1 MLNPD
6 RQKLWIQN
14 VVSKLNG
21 VLSSLETQLAGFKAT
36 IASQALPQPQDFEF
50 NVKSFQMQV
59 SIADVQICD
68 NIAMADEILQ
78 KLRNISSAQRSPE
91 DNKLLRDIDDAT
103 NHLKGFQS
111 RLDAMRAADALPLFL
126 KKVTEFED
134 LSTQSIW
141 SKCFAL
147 LRRRFIPF
155 FIDGF
160 VSIMQM
166 IYPHI
171 QLLTTEKEA
180 QLPISRSDFGG
191 RGGPQPLQKNLY
203 MHVWGRNL
211 PLLLRVVEDAL
222 KWEFDK
228 RPDQKVQVLTW
239 DNEGRRNGYA
249 SWQASCTRDARSKSS
264 VFFDG
269 DLMDELIADARHF
282 YNPKTVQEV
291 YHAKGKPHR
300 RGYLLYGAPGCGKT
314 SFISVR
320 HPSHVLIE
328 RFFFFDEMQIFFFL
342 MRCRY
347 LPAKSIRMFAWSP

>member
-36 IASQALPQPQDFEF
+36 IASQALPQPQDFEY

-59 SIADVQICD
+59 ALADVQICD

-78 KLRNISSAQRSPE
+78 KLRKVSSAQRSPE

-134 LSTQSIW
+134 FSTQSIW
-141 SKCFAL
+141 SKL
-147 LRRRFIPF
+147 TQKLRRRLFPF
-155 FIDGF
+155 FIDRF

-166 IYPHI
+166 MSPHI
-171 QLLTTEKEA
+171 RFWTNEKEA
-180 QLPISRSDFGG
+180 QVSNSRSDNMLG
-191 RGGPQPLQKNLY
+191 RGGPPPLQKNLH
-203 MHVWGRNL
+203 MQVWGRNL

-239 DNEGRRNGYA
+239 DNEGRHGFP
-249 SWQASCTRDARSKSS
+249 SWKASCTRDARSKSS

-328 RFFFFDEMQIFFFL
+328 RFFLL

>member
-6 RQKLWIQN
+6 RQKLWILN

-21 VLSSLETQLAGFKAT
+21 VLSPLETQLAGFKAT
-36 IASQALPQPQDFEF
+36 IALQALPQPQDFVF

-59 SIADVQICD
+59 AWAGVQICD

-78 KLRNISSAQRSPE
+78 KLRKVSSAQRSPE

-103 NHLKGFQS
+103 NHLKRFQS
-111 RLDAMRAADALPLFL
+111 RLDVMKAADALPLFL

-141 SKCFAL
+141 SKL
-147 LRRRFIPF
+147 TQKLRRRLFPF
-155 FIDGF
+155 FIDRY
-160 VSIMQM
+160 VSIMQNM
-166 IYPHI
+166 FPHI
-171 QLLTTEKEA
+171 RFWTDEKEA
-180 QLPISRSDFGG
+180 QLSNSRSDYGG

-203 MHVWGRNL
+203 LQVWGRNL

-239 DNEGRRNGYA
+239 DNDRERWR
-249 SWQASCTRDARSKSS
+249 ASCTRDARSKSS

-269 DLMDELIADARHF
+269 DLMEELIADARHF

-328 RFFFFDEMQIFFFL
+328 RLFFL
-342 MRCRY
+342 
-347 LPAKSIRMFAWSP
+347 